1 MYSSERANKI
11 VTKDIAY
18 LSAGIQDDVKL
29 VSVKYEK
36 SPQEN
41 KFLEFRFEKDNRSF
55 TATEWEPRKNDN
67 MTEEDFQ
74 NKCDNQFSRIMQI
87 LKCFYPNDAD
97 RQFTGENFE
106 QFAKWV
112 VSMLEK
118 ADLNTLLR
126 VKIVY
131 NSNGYTSLPKYAKYT
146 FIEPMSIVNEGKSV
160 VVKLGI
166 DMFERPIVANT
177 EEANPNPI
185 ITTTTTVENK
195 VSDLPF

>member
-18 LSAGIQDDVKL
+18 LSAGIQDNVKL
-29 VSVKYEK
+29 ISVKYGT
-36 SPQEN
+36 SPNDN
-41 KFLEFRFEKDNRSF
+41 KFLEFKFEKDNHTF
-55 TATEWEPRKNDN
+55 TPTEWEPSKNSN

-87 LKCFYPNDAD
+87 LKCFYPNEAD

-112 VSMLEK
+112 VDKLEK

-131 NSNGYTSLPKYAKYT
+131 NNLGFTALPKYAKYT

-160 VVKLGI
+160 IVKLGI

-185 ITTTTTVENK
+185 TTTTTVEGN
-195 VSDLPF
+195 VSGLPF

>member
-18 LSAGIQDDVKL
+18 LSAGIQDNVKL
-29 VSVKYEK
+29 VSVKYGT
-36 SPQEN
+36 SPQDN
-41 KFLEFRFEKDNRSF
+41 KFLEFKFEKDNHTF
-55 TATEWEPRKNDN
+55 TPTEWEPRKNDN

-87 LKCFYPNDAD
+87 LKCFYPNEAD

-112 VSMLEK
+112 VDKLEK

-131 NSNGYTSLPKYAKYT
+131 NNLGFTALPKYTKYT

-160 VVKLGI
+160 IVKLGI

-185 ITTTTTVENK
+185 TTTTTVEGN
-195 VSDLPF
+195 VSGLPF